1 MEKTFKFDSLV
12 TGVALIVTGIL
23 FATLQSAF
31 VSVLMTVTGVLAIIY
46 GALCMINRDFVRGAV
61 AVTAGVVVIVCGWLI
76 TQAALIIAGI
86 AFLCYG
92 VYIIVSKLPELKNR
106 AFSEKALL
114 MLKPAMWI
122 ILGVLLIAGGAK
134 VLDVLFIL
142 IGVLAV
148 IAGILTIIPPLRKK
162 TEAVADSS
170 EADKSDVD
178 SEAAKPEEKQD

>member
-61 AVTAGVVVIVCGWLI
+61 AVTAGV
-76 TQAALIIAGI
+76 TRAALIIAGI

-92 VYIIVSKLPELKNR
+92 VYLIVSKLPELKSR
-106 AFSEKALL
+106 AFSEKAFL

-170 EADKSDVD
+170 EADKPADRSDAQV
-178 SEAAKPEEKQD
+178 PGEKQD

>member
-1 MEKTFKFDSLV
+1 MEKTFKFD
-12 TGVALIVTGIL
+12 
-23 FATLQSAF
+23 SAF

-46 GALCMINRDFVRGAV
+46 GALCMVNRDFVRGAV

-76 TQAALIIAGI
+76 TRAALIIAGI

-92 VYIIVSKLPELKNR
+92 VYLIVSKLPELKSR

-142 IGVLAV
+142 IGVLAA
-148 IAGILTIIPPLRKK
+148 IAGIITIVPPLRKK
-162 TEAVADSS
+162 TETVADSS
-170 EADKSDVD
+170 EADKPADGSDAQAPGETRD
-178 SEAAKPEEKQD
+178 